1 MTTEA
6 RRAAVISASVFD
18 ASARIR
24 ALSIVAPKAVQ
35 RGLNA
40 GVLAAAIDVQGAVK
54 NLIDGPVLNRQTS
67 RLWKSI
73 QADSSE
79 REGRAIGIVGT
90 NVIYAAVHEF
100 GATIRPKVAGG
111 RLAWKGPDGW
121 VSAKEVRIPRRP
133 YMSRAFAERK
143 KEVQKILMR
152 SVMNAV
158 RDVFDGKAGT
168 TILPAAARKGVGFN
182 AD

>member
-1 MTTEA
+1 MTREA
-6 RRAAVISASVFD
+6 RRAAAISVSVFVDSAS
-18 ASARIR
+18 IR

-54 NLIDGPVLNRQTS
+54 KLLDGPVLNRQTS

-73 QADSSE
+73 QADSYE
-79 REGRAIGIVGT
+79 RKGRAIGIVGT

-100 GATIRPKVAGG
+100 GATIRPKVAGE
-111 RLAWKGPDGW
+111 RLAWEGPDGW
-121 VSAKEVRIPRRP
+121 IFAKEVKIPARP

-143 KEVQKILMR
+143 NKVKEILRR

-158 RDVFDGKAGT
+158 RDVSGGKSGT
-168 TILPAAARKGVGFN
+168 TISPAAARKGVGFN